1 MNEIIDKAPQYIELA
16 TSIIGVASIIAAMTP
31 TPADDGILL
40 VIKRII
46 GIFALNIGHAKT
58 K

>member
-1 MNEIIDKAPQYIELA
+1 
-16 TSIIGVASIIAAMTP
+16 MTP

-46 GIFALNIGHAKT
+46 SIFALNIGHAKT

>member
-1 MNEIIDKAPQYIELA
+1 MNEIIDKAPQYFELA
-16 TSIIGVASIIAAMTP
+16 TSIIGVASIIAAITP
-31 TPADDGILL
+31 TPADDGVLL

-46 GIFALNIGHAKT
+46 SIFALNVGHAKT